1 MSPPAWFFQDI
12 KTLATAHNSIICAD
26 AEEKL
31 KRMNM
36 WSNHIYFTPNRRAV
50 YNTID
55 VVFMWC
61 MHKYTGNTKACIEEN
76 FNHLTSV

>member
-1 MSPPAWFFQDI
+1 MLDFFQDI

-36 WSNHIYFTPNRRAV
+36 
-50 YNTID
+50 
-55 VVFMWC
+55 
-61 MHKYTGNTKACIEEN
+61 
-76 FNHLTSV
+76 